1 MNLFVLFGLTFS
13 EMGLNP
19 PLLGLVIF
27 FSALFIV
34 GFVKSSRENEYKQLM
49 DDFIKKKE
57 D

>member
-1 MNLFVLFGLTFS
+1 MRLFVLFGLTLA

-19 PLLGLVIF
+19 PLILLVVF
-27 FSALFIV
+27 FSALFII